1 MSNSQASPVQNITL
15 AGWGL
20 LGSAGLLLVVSFLPW
35 WTIET
40 PGESRSESGWFAFW
54 WIGVVLAVVAAVAYA
69 LIVFEVVEF
78 KVDVPLPLV
87 VAYASLATFAV
98 TLLALVHTLLKNTF
112 DGVDLSEI
120 PKEAPIAW
128 GPSFGIY
135 IALIAAAVLAYCG
148 SLAAQE
154 AGAKLP
160 FTVPGRSVR

>member
-1 MSNSQASPVQNITL
+1 
-15 AGWGL
+15 
-20 LGSAGLLLVVSFLPW
+20 
-35 WTIET
+35 
-40 PGESRSESGWFAFW
+40 
-54 WIGVVLAVVAAVAYA
+54 LAVVAAVAYA

-87 VAYASLATFAV
+87 VAYASLATFVV